1 MNNEL
6 RSQNAE
12 QIPVWNLVA
21 ENSTELSQVA
31 DSMPNVSMSPERL
44 DHLRKLLTSFSDSPV
59 ATLEMHKLEAPTDAG
74 AGVPLSSTSPL
85 AKALAEL
92 VANTPEARKLIK
104 VGSSA
109 PRSAAKGSEVLYRM
123 VVPAELSGKLKTGAL
138 RSMSAKGAKDAI
150 HSQIVGGGRIAG
162 NASFVPVSGAR
173 ATVTGASAVG
183 ATGAL
188 TVAAPLVL
196 FAVAAAATAQAEKK
210 HDEALAKI
218 EQLFTEFKEEKLKN
232 EIVKLKSV
240 SRSLRMASAALLD
253 RVDPGKSLGLDNA
266 SGKLSDIVVEIEQ
279 RLEDWERSLNELRQE
294 NVDVKKLEALYPG
307 ILTGQGSFLI
317 QLEIAKSAISLNRKL
332 LVVQAVEHAQSQFEA
347 NALTNFIDQLRRD
360 EGEINRLEARIQD
373 LFRDISQLKLVPEK
387 RPLRKIGYSQSDLK
401 EFANQTLKL
410 KSLADVPFQELPT
423 DEMVIEIEQH
433 GDGSLVVFTPLT
445 TPLSESELSWA
456 ADKLGV

>member
-1 MNNEL
+1 MNKEL
-6 RSQNAE
+6 RPQNAE

-21 ENSTELSQVA
+21 ENSIELSQVA

-92 VANTPEARKLIK
+92 VANTPEARNLFK

-109 PRSAAKGSEVLYRM
+109 PRSAAQGSEVLYRM
-123 VVPAELSGKLKTGAL
+123 VVPTELSGKLKSGAL

-183 ATGAL
+183 VAGAL

-196 FAVAAAATAQAEKK
+196 FAVAAAATAQAERKNSEAI
-210 HDEALAKI
+210 DEIRRLLEK
-218 EQLFTEFKEEKLKN
+218 EQERELEKEL
-232 EIVKLKSV
+232 S
-240 SRSLRMASAALLD
+240 SLDACGESIDNAVNVLLD
-253 RVDPGKSLGLDNA
+253 KGQVGHSLGLDSA
-266 SGKLSDIVVEIEQ
+266 SNRLSELVHRTRR
-279 RLEDWERSLNELRQE
+279 RLERWQTSLQGLQNSR
-294 NVDVKKLEALYPG
+294 VDIKTLEVEFPG
-307 ILTGQGSFLI
+307 VLSGQGEFMVH
-317 QLEIAKSAISLNRKL
+317 LEIAKRGIALYKRL
-332 LVVQAVEHAQSQFEA
+332 LVVQAVEHAQNSDVGNLFA
-347 NALTNFIDQLRRD
+347 NFLEKLHRD
-360 EGEINRLEARIQD
+360 EQKINQLESDVLHLLKGISNLELSPERRLRNR
-373 LFRDISQLKLVPEK
+373 FT
-387 RPLRKIGYSQSDLK
+387 YTQSDL
-401 EFANQTLKL
+401 ELFVEQTLKL

-433 GDGSLVVFTPLT
+433 GDGSLVVF
-445 TPLSESELSWA
+445 
-456 ADKLGV
+456 AD